1 MSCNSRRHHTAIVT
15 LRRSPFNSFFDVG
28 QMSDLIPSND
38 SNAGESIS
46 DPYALQAGDLE
57 YYKNNFG
64 YIVPIRLLVMIPRT
78 EITTATLHL

>member
-1 MSCNSRRHHTAIVT
+1 M
-15 LRRSPFNSFFDVG
+15 G

-57 YYKNNFG
+57 YYKNNFS
-64 YIVPIRLLVMIPRT
+64 YIVPICLLVVIPRT
-78 EITTATLHL
+78 EITTATLHS